1 MCDFMY
7 QTNLYSTLQNLIF
20 KLEQWQVK
28 VESTGR
34 KVKILKL
41 EDILLVFLDVESED
55 EWWKEENEH
64 ED

>member
-28 VESTGR
+28 VESIGR

-55 EWWKEENEH
+55 EW
-64 ED
+64 